1 MYKLNEIINNPEY
14 VSPYD
19 DLAFEMYVAS
29 DIAKIIRD
37 MEIKK
42 YLAVISK
49 FWFYIWHNTTLNVSP
64 PLLGERFEYARKLKH
79 AMLKLRTAGEKLGKY
94 ELEKRHAI
102 ELEDYERARH
112 KKTQLEQYK
121 IDIFEELGIEELLE
135 TNGVRTSIRI
145 NFKWFLIH

>member
-49 FWFYIWHNTTLNVSP
+49 F
-64 PLLGERFEYARKLKH
+64 
-79 AMLKLRTAGEKLGKY
+79 
-94 ELEKRHAI
+94 
-102 ELEDYERARH
+102 
-112 KKTQLEQYK
+112 
-121 IDIFEELGIEELLE
+121 
-135 TNGVRTSIRI
+135 
-145 NFKWFLIH
+145 